1 MQSGGGE
8 GNVNRIEQSCTRILM
23 KNPSDSFPLK
33 CGDDDGKTKFSRTSE
48 AGREMKRLVHRGN
61 CL

>member
-8 GNVNRIEQSCTRILM
+8 GNVNRTENM

-48 AGREMKRLVHRGN
+48 GGREMKRLVHRGN